1 MKKAKIIAVS
11 NQKSSGKTTTAINI
25 GTALAMKGYKVL
37 LIDFDAQESL
47 SNFFGFYGE
56 EKNIAQLLFSVID
69 KKIVNVEDFIFH
81 NEENNVDIIPTN
93 LSDMNDFS
101 KIIIAERGK
110 ETVLKRLIRRSAVF
124 DKYDFI
130 LVDCNASVDITVDNA
145 LTAADY
151 VLIPCW
157 AAPFNYGPLSN
168 TIMQIEDIRE
178 ELNPDLEI
186 LGIIA
191 TFCDRTTN
199 CNATKEM
206 LYKSYPQMCATTISR
221 TACADTSLK
230 EKAAVLSNA
239 KANKTSQEY
248 KALAAELIDRMER
261 RDLNEI

>member
-1 MKKAKIIAVS
+1 MKNANTKIIAVS
-11 NQKSSGKTTTAINI
+11 NQKSSGKTTTTINI
-25 GTALAMKGYKVL
+25 GAALAMQGYKVL

-47 SNFFGFYGE
+47 SNFFAFYGA
-56 EKNIAQLLFSVID
+56 EKNVAQLLFSVID
-69 KKIVNVEDFIFH
+69 KQPVNVEEYIFH
-81 NEENNVDIIPTN
+81 NTENNIDIIPTN
-93 LSDMNDFS
+93 LGDMNDFS

-110 ETVLKRLIRRSAVF
+110 ETVLKRLIRRSNAF

-168 TIMQIEDIRE
+168 TIMQIEDIRD

-191 TFCDRTTN
+191 TFCDRTNN
-199 CNATKEM
+199 CMATKEM
-206 LYKSYPQMCATTISR
+206 LYQNYSAEMCKTTISR

-239 KANKTSQEY
+239 KANKTANEY
-248 KALAAELIDRMER
+248 KALAAEIVER
-261 RDLNEI
+261 IAERS